1 MITKLVVFLL
11 FLPLLNVNSCRK
23 AFSNAALSNGKNLLK
38 TATSIMASN
47 AKNFVAPIRTV
58 ALHAKPALKKSYGVI
73 KITVSKTGQKILLIN
88 DKILRPIWSYMDRK
102 VTSVFNLWNNHLK
115 PTTNVGKLVFGLF
128 SGATIFTIATIA
140 GW

>member
-23 AFSNAALSNGKNLLK
+23 AFSNAVLSNGRNLIKNAAK
-38 TATSIMASN
+38 TA
-47 AKNFVAPIRTV
+47 AKNFVAPIRAV

-73 KITVSKTGQKILLIN
+73 KIKVSKTGQKILLIN
-88 DKILRPIWSYMDRK
+88 DKILQPIWSYMDRK

-115 PTTNVGKLVFGLF
+115 PTTNVGKVVFGLV
-128 SGATIFTIATIA
+128 SGGAIFTVATIA